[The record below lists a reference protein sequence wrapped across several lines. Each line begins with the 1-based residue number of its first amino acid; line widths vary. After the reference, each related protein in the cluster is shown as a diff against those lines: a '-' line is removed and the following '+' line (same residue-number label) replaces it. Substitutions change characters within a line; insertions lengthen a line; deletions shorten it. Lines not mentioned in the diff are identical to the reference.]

1 MHNSMIEI
9 SQSQIKNLTNYSIIE
24 ELKHNTTIQESSTY
38 NTIQESSS
46 PITPTDTILNQ
57 SNKITYSD
65 STHIITSCE
74 YEGKSWEKLMSEFN
88 ADDDEPIIHQN
99 IYENI
104 DFNTYENSFDEIK
117 KFSQEEQLKECI
129 HCKGKLSISS
139 GTLVCKDCGIET
151 FNNIGGTEEEYSTSA
166 ITDCNVNSNGFMAL
180 KMTGK
185 GSYGYQRSLLKTCAN
200 YQQYRKVSTLKDM
213 NNWNNNSE
221 KYHIPKNVI
230 QQANDMFDKIKK
242 RKIVFRK
249 DGKKGVLSACLYYAC
264 YDNNI
269 SKTPSEIAQFS
280 NIEEKFHSHGD
291 RILHSL
297 NELGIIQIPAKI
309 NPTADY
315 INRYMELLD
324 IDKKY
329 KQFIIDLIDRAEEKK
344 IHILHDS
351 KANTRA
357 VGAIFM
363 LIERLPEL
371 KSRITKEIIE
381 KECGISKTTF
391 IRYYKILCKY
401 YKLVKKIFKRHAIP
415 MPNDWRK

>member
-1 MHNSMIEI
+1 MHHCMIET
-9 SQSQIKNLTNYSIIE
+9 SQTHNIKVLNRNIKEIKNTDIV
-24 ELKHNTTIQESSTY
+24 NTE
-38 NTIQESSS
+38 ESSS
-46 PITPTDTILNQ
+46 PITPTDTILQQKNSIVTFTD
-57 SNKITYSD
+57 SN
-65 STHIITSCE
+65 HIITSCE

-99 IYENI
+99 LYENI
-104 DFNTYENSFDEIK
+104 DFQIYENTFDEIK
-117 KFSQEEQLKECI
+117 KFTQEEQLKECI

-309 NPTADY
+309 NPTSDY
-315 INRYMELLD
+315 VNRYMELLD

-329 KQFIIDLIDRAEEKK
+329 KQFIMDLIDRAEEKK

-357 VGAIFM
+357 VGAIYM
-363 LIERLPEL
+363 LIERTPEL
-371 KSRITKEIIE
+371 KAKITKEIIE

-391 IRYYKILCKY
+391 IRYYKILYKY
-401 YKLVKKIFKRHAIP
+401 YKLVKKIFKRHTIS
-415 MPNDWRK
+415 MPNEWRK